1 MEISMKKPKPAQGD
15 LESQEFGTG
24 ARYNSNK
31 TRYDLIP
38 THLLKSTA
46 DVFAYGAEK
55 YAAWNW
61 AKGNNM
67 SQYIGCIKRHLA
79 AIEMGVDIDDESKAR
94 HIGHAVCN
102 LLMMEQLL
110 NVIEK
115 NPDLAHLDD
124 RPKKW
129 FEGQQY

>member
-1 MEISMKKPKPAQGD
+1 MSKKEKPAQGD
-15 LESQEFGTG
+15 LESEDFGTC

-46 DVFAYGAEK
+46 DVFEYGAYK

-61 AKGNNM
+61 AKGGPM
-67 SQYIGCIKRHLA
+67 SQYIGCVKRHLA
-79 AIEMGVDIDDESKAR
+79 AIEMGDDIDHESKAR
-94 HIGHAVCN
+94 HIGHAICN
-102 LLMMEQLL
+102 MLMMEQLL
-110 NVIEK
+110 NLIEQ
-115 NPDLAHLDD
+115 NPELAHLDD

-129 FEGQQY
+129 FDGQKY